1 MRNVTETTGRAIRRS
16 KPATPTAAAPL
27 PEPIVQVRMVVVGR
41 NNSTAEVAP
50 ANLTFRQAAGKLDP

>member
-16 KPATPTAAAPL
+16 KARHATASAPL
-27 PEPIVQVRMVVVGR
+27 PTPIGQLRMVVAGR

-50 ANLTFRQAAGKLDP
+50 ADLTFRQAAGKLGP

>member
-1 MRNVTETTGRAIRRS
+1 MLLRAPAAPFAGP

-27 PEPIVQVRMVVVGR
+27 PAPIVQVRMVVVGR

-50 ANLTFRQAAGKLDP
+50 VDLTFRQAAGKLGA